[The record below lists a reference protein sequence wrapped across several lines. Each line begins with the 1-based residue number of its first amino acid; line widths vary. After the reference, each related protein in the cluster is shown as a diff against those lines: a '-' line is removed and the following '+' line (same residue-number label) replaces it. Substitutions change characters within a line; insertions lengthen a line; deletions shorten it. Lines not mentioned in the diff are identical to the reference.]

1 MVLNVGGETVV
12 CRPGEVAEFAGD
24 IPTTAKLVDGP
35 IVDLNLMTMR
45 GRASGKMTYIEHP
58 GELTKCEMLVAV
70 SQAAEITVDGK
81 TVAMQHQDAY
91 LDASNSKIHLNKG
104 ALAHITLNK

>member
-1 MVLNVGGETVV
+1 MILNVGGETVV

-45 GRASGKMTYIEHP
+45 SKASGKMTYVDRP
-58 GELTKCEMLVAV
+58 GELEKCEMLVAV
-70 SQAAEITVDGK
+70 SQTAEITVDGESIILH
-81 TVAMQHQDAY
+81 HQDAF
-91 LDASNSKIHLNKG
+91 LDASNCKIQLNNG
-104 ALAHITLNK
+104 ALAHITLSN